1 MSIQGSDSCVAATN
15 LYSISSSAR
24 WCRVNEKHEPVS
36 NIDTGWSIAGK
47 HLTQTAD

>member
-1 MSIQGSDSCVAATN
+1 MSVQWSDSCVAAKN
-15 LYSISSSAR
+15 LYSITSSAR

-36 NIDTGWSIAGK
+36 DIDTEWSIARK